1 MILNPIRSI
10 FSTQRE
16 PLSSST
22 RLLSLTDQKTTV
34 SHSHHIVYGTANQAP
49 RNILTWKWQI
59 GIHITVT
66 IASVIGIVAAFF
78 SSNGILGIALATLTI
93 SELNSLYQL
102 YKNRDR
108 DVADL
113 ETNLSDL
120 RKTNEQTQVQLTALQ
135 GQNIQLKSQ
144 TADQV
149 NQATALR
156 RTVDE
161 LSRARDELN
170 RTNQDL
176 ARDIVVLR
184 NEKET
189 IEKNNIE
196 LNKKIES
203 FKKDT
208 ETLHTQVQALFKFNE
223 NAAAQLNVFH
233 NGIQNFITNNSTLQ
247 QQLAS
252 IDATF
257 DEDHKQ
263 FASDILKIQSTSD
276 EIVKFVNKRSDL
288 LKQDAE
294 NWHLQS
300 QKLQSQ
306 IKELENKIQDLDAI
320 DKNLELKRKEYL
332 TLEKDIK
339 KNAEIFQKEIQTL
352 SEERNK
358 LEEVKKQF
366 ILEESKLEKVKVEI
380 KTLNDKFSNIEKQ
393 ITEKITKLESLKK
406 EIKDAKIEKKN

>member
-1 MILNPIRSI
+1 MKTHPTSSVLFTQSNASSRSMH
-10 FSTQRE
+10 Q
-16 PLSSST
+16 
-22 RLLSLTDQKTTV
+22 LSLSDQKPIAI
-34 SHSHHIVYGTANQAP
+34 HSRHILHVASNQSP
-49 RNILTWKWQI
+49 RNLLMWKWQT

-66 IASVIGIVAAFF
+66 IISVIGVVAAFF
-78 SSNGILGIALATLTI
+78 SSNGIIGITLATLTI

-102 YKNRDR
+102 YKNKDA
-108 DVADL
+108 ADL
-113 ETNLSDL
+113 EANLRDL
-120 RKTNEQTQVQLTALQ
+120 RKTNEQTQIQLNALQ
-135 GQNIQLKSQ
+135 GQNAQLKSQ

-149 NQATALR
+149 NQVSALR
-156 RTVDE
+156 RTVGE
-161 LSRARDELN
+161 LSQTRDGLN

-176 ARDIVVLR
+176 VRDISILR
-184 NEKET
+184 NEKEA

-196 LNKKIES
+196 LNKKIET

-208 ETLHTQVQALFKFNE
+208 ETLHTQVQELFKFNE
-223 NAAAQLNVFH
+223 NAATQLNVFH

-276 EIVKFVNKRSDL
+276 EIVKFVNKQSDL
-288 LKQDAE
+288 LKHEAE
-294 NWHLQS
+294 HWQLHS

-306 IKELENKIQDLDAI
+306 ITEMENKIQDLNAI

-332 TLEKDIK
+332 TLENDIK
-339 KNAEIFQKEIQTL
+339 KNAEMFQKEIIAL
-352 SEERNK
+352 SEERKK
-358 LEEVKKQF
+358 LAEIKSQF

-380 KTLNDKFSNIEKQ
+380 NTINDKFLSIEKQ
-393 ITEKITKLESLKK
+393 IAEKITKLEELKK
-406 EIKDAKIEKKN
+406 EIKNAKLEKKN

>member
-16 PLSSST
+16 LLSSST
-22 RLLSLTDQKTTV
+22 HLLSLTDQKTTV

-49 RNILTWKWQI
+49 RNILMWKWQI

-78 SSNGILGIALATLTI
+78 SSNEILGIALATLTI

-102 YKNRDR
+102 YKNR

-149 NQATALR
+149 NQATSLR

-263 FASDILKIQSTSD
+263 FATDILKIQSTSD

-288 LKQDAE
+288 LKQEAE
-294 NWHLQS
+294 NWHLHS
-300 QKLQSQ
+300 QKLKSQ
-306 IKELENKIQDLDAI
+306 ITELENKIQDLDAI

-393 ITEKITKLESLKK
+393 ITEKINKLESLKK